1 VGDPFARAMRKV
13 LETNGL
19 VTMEYS
25 LEVPSGR
32 KEFEA
37 RILPLINDQVVL
49 VVRDITE
56 RKAAES
62 ALKASTERLLESER
76 LATLGQLAGF
86 IAHELNTPFTNISL
100 LTDAVARRVQD
111 GSVTEKLEKIHEER
125 RRAAEII
132 RELVGLS
139 RSRPVTVDV
148 DLRSIVERAV
158 DEVRRHRKTGVA
170 FEVGLGEVTVPVRA
184 DPLQLQE
191 VVMNLLR
198 NAIDATNRGAVRVRL
213 EQRPGFHAIVVSDTG
228 TGMTPEVLSH
238 AFDPFFTT
246 KVRRQGL
253 GIGLPLSK
261 YIVANHGGTIE
272 VTSEPGKGSTFT
284 VLLPRGDRS
293 HEDPDRG

>member
-1 VGDPFARAMRKV
+1 MRKV

-25 LEVPSGR
+25 LEVRSGR

-37 RILPLINDQVVL
+37 RILPLINDQVGMVG
-49 VVRDITE
+49 RDITG
-56 RKAAES
+56 RKAAEA

-76 LATLGQLAGF
+76 LATLAQLAGF

-100 LTDAVARRVQD
+100 LTDAVARRVKD
-111 GSVTEKLEKIHEER
+111 GSITEKLEKIHEER

-139 RSRPVTVDV
+139 RSRPVTIDA
-148 DLRSIVERAV
+148 DLRSIVETAI
-158 DEVRRHRKTGVA
+158 DEVRRLRKTGVA
-170 FEVGLGEVTVPVRA
+170 FEVDLGDVPVPVKA

-191 VVMNLLR
+191 VVMNLVR

-213 EQRPGFHAIVVSDTG
+213 EKRPGFHAIVVVDTG

-246 KVRRQGL
+246 KALRQGL
-253 GIGLPLSK
+253 GLGLPLSK

-272 VTSEPGKGSTFT
+272 VTSEAGEGSTFT
-284 VLLPRGDRS
+284 GPCTRGGRS
-293 HEDPDRG
+293 EEDPDRP